1 MEGTNRSI
9 KVAHVL
15 RSLEFGGA
23 ERLVIDLACLQ
34 RESGRITPELVCLES
49 FGPLR
54 GEAERRGLP
63 CALAGTGGIRYVS
76 GIRRLWSRFSRT
88 KPDIVHTHN
97 FLSHVHAAPAARLA
111 GIPVVHTKH
120 GKAVTS
126 FAWSKRFRRFLY
138 QLADTIVVVSK
149 ETGESFRAKSGVDR
163 SKLVVIHNGIDTG
176 RFAGL
181 DRAGARRS
189 LGLDDA
195 AVVFGA
201 VSRLDPVKDH
211 PTMLRAF
218 REVRGGCAKCVFLIV
233 GDGPERG
240 RVECMISELDLGDAV
255 RLAGFTDEIPKYLA
269 SFDLFLQL
277 STEEGLSLTILE
289 AAAAGVPVVASSVG
303 GTPEIIENGK
313 TGTLVPA
320 RDAAALA
327 RAMGGFLENPAPFRE
342 MARRAREDVG
352 RRFSL
357 AGMAAEY
364 ESLYRSVLRGR
375 GAS

>member
-1 MEGTNRSI
+1 M
-9 KVAHVL
+9 
-15 RSLEFGGA
+15 
-23 ERLVIDLACLQ
+23 
-34 RESGRITPELVCLES
+34 GRQTHATP
-49 FGPLR
+49 
-54 GEAERRGLP
+54 
-63 CALAGTGGIRYVS
+63 
-76 GIRRLWSRFSRT
+76 
-88 KPDIVHTHN
+88 
-97 FLSHVHAAPAARLA
+97 
-111 GIPVVHTKH
+111 
-120 GKAVTS
+120 
-126 FAWSKRFRRFLY
+126 
-138 QLADTIVVVSK
+138 
-149 ETGESFRAKSGVDR
+149 
-163 SKLVVIHNGIDTG
+163 
-176 RFAGL
+176 
-181 DRAGARRS
+181 
-189 LGLDDA
+189 
-195 AVVFGA
+195 
-201 VSRLDPVKDH
+201 
-211 PTMLRAF
+211 
-218 REVRGGCAKCVFLIV
+218 
-233 GDGPERG
+233 
-240 RVECMISELDLGDAV
+240 ELDLGDAV
-255 RLAGFTDEIPKYLA
+255 RLAGFSDEIPKYLA